1 MKILYFAWLKNKIGK
16 NSDELN
22 MDFDSVNDLVNHL
35 ISQGDNYKTAFN
47 DMAVIKV
54 SINCEFADLTAPVK
68 VGDEVAFFPPI
79 TGG

>member
-35 ISQGDNYKTAFN
+35 KSTGDNYKDAFN
-47 DMAVIKV
+47 DINVIKV
-54 SINCEFADLTAPVK
+54 SINCEFAKLTDPVK
-68 VGDEVAFFPPI
+68 SGDEVAFFPPI